1 MSTIDWQEVPGFGW
15 AVYVG
20 DLTIELTSPAD
31 GEAFGVRIVAE
42 EDALPLVEQT
52 TEAEAK
58 DAALDIAIQS
68 LRVALRD
75 CERVRRSSDGGV

>member
-1 MSTIDWQEVPGFGW
+1 MGIDWQEVPGVGW
-15 AVYVG
+15 VVYVG

-52 TEAEAK
+52 TEAVAK

-75 CERVRRSSDGGV
+75 CERVRRSSDGGA

>member
-1 MSTIDWQEVPGFGW
+1 MAIGWTEVPGVGW
-15 AVYVG
+15 VVYVG
-20 DLTIELTSPAD
+20 DLTIELTSHDD
-31 GEAFGVRIVAE
+31 GEAFGVRIVGDEAP
-42 EDALPLVEQT
+42 LPLEQT
-52 TEAEAK
+52 TAAEAK